1 LTRHKHIE
9 QNVTAKELFIHEKKI
24 LAHNN
29 RIWAFFSLQRKK
41 KCGIF
46 DVDKQL
52 YDRFFAKSNRLN
64 YFRVVKQSLIIR
76 EIIMSTTDNIS
87 NALVQNWED
96 KVILVV
102 EDVDTNKIFFDAA
115 LRKTKAKIIWAKD
128 GQEAVTMFKENV
140 VDLVLMDLQLP
151 IMDGYT
157 ATRHIKAINPNIP
170 IIAQTAHVMSGERE
184 KCIEAGCDDYLAK
197 PIRLQI
203 LMDTLSKFL
212 NK

>member
-1 LTRHKHIE
+1 MSENLSS
-9 QNVTAKELFIHEKKI
+9 
-24 LAHNN
+24 
-29 RIWAFFSLQRKK
+29 SL
-41 KCGIF
+41 
-46 DVDKQL
+46 
-52 YDRFFAKSNRLN
+52 N
-64 YFRVVKQSLIIR
+64 
-76 EIIMSTTDNIS
+76 
-87 NALVQNWED
+87 QNWGD

-115 LRKTKAKIIWAKD
+115 LRKTNAKILWAKD
-128 GQEAVTMFKENV
+128 GKEAIDMYKDNEI
-140 VDLVLMDLQLP
+140 DLVLMDLQLP

-157 ATRHIKAINPNIP
+157 ATREIKKINSKIP

-203 LMDTLSKFL
+203 LMETLSKYL

>member
-1 LTRHKHIE
+1 M
-9 QNVTAKELFIHEKKI
+9 A
-24 LAHNN
+24 
-29 RIWAFFSLQRKK
+29 
-41 KCGIF
+41 
-46 DVDKQL
+46 
-52 YDRFFAKSNRLN
+52 
-64 YFRVVKQSLIIR
+64 
-76 EIIMSTTDNIS
+76 TTDNIS
-87 NALVQNWED
+87 NALVQNWEE

-128 GQEAVTMFKENV
+128 GQEAVTMFRDNV

>member
-1 LTRHKHIE
+1 MNTAN
-9 QNVTAKELFIHEKKI
+9 NVTSA
-24 LAHNN
+24 
-29 RIWAFFSLQRKK
+29 
-41 KCGIF
+41 
-46 DVDKQL
+46 
-52 YDRFFAKSNRLN
+52 
-64 YFRVVKQSLIIR
+64 LIQ
-76 EIIMSTTDNIS
+76 D
-87 NALVQNWED
+87 WES

-115 LRKTKAKIIWAKD
+115 LRKTKAKILWAKD
-128 GQEAVTMFKENV
+128 GLEAVNMFQENI

-157 ATRHIKAINPNIP
+157 ATRQIKAINPSIP

-184 KCIEAGCDDYLAK
+184 KCMEAGCDDYLAK

>member
-1 LTRHKHIE
+1 
-9 QNVTAKELFIHEKKI
+9 
-24 LAHNN
+24 
-29 RIWAFFSLQRKK
+29 
-41 KCGIF
+41 
-46 DVDKQL
+46 
-52 YDRFFAKSNRLN
+52 
-64 YFRVVKQSLIIR
+64 
-76 EIIMSTTDNIS
+76 MSINDNIS

-115 LRKTKAKIIWAKD
+115 LRKTKAKILWAKD
-128 GQEAVTMFKENV
+128 GQEAVDMFQENT

-157 ATRHIKAINPNIP
+157 ATRKIKEINKDIP

-184 KCIEAGCDDYLAK
+184 KCLEAGCDDYLAK
-197 PIRLQI
+197 PIRLQF

>member
-1 LTRHKHIE
+1 
-9 QNVTAKELFIHEKKI
+9 
-24 LAHNN
+24 
-29 RIWAFFSLQRKK
+29 
-41 KCGIF
+41 
-46 DVDKQL
+46 
-52 YDRFFAKSNRLN
+52 
-64 YFRVVKQSLIIR
+64 
-76 EIIMSTTDNIS
+76 MSTNDNIS

-115 LRKTKAKIIWAKD
+115 LRKTKAKILWAKD
-128 GQEAVTMFKENV
+128 GQEAIDMFKENE

-157 ATRHIKAINPNIP
+157 ATRKIKEIDKNIP

-184 KCIEAGCDDYLAK
+184 KCLEAGCDDYLAK